1 MPALQDERL
10 LTTLKAVAAALRGAE
25 VPFAL
30 AGGLAAWARGGPPT
44 EKDIDLLI
52 REQDAVRAHEVLA
65 AAGFR
70 PEVPPE
76 DWLIK
81 VFDDDILIDLIF
93 RPSGFVVDDELL
105 ARCDELQVHALY
117 MRVMRADDIL
127 SSKLLSLTEHHL
139 DYAPALEV
147 ARALREQVEWYDVWT
162 RTKGSPFARAFFALL
177 NELEIIDGSRL
188 LRAAG

>member
-1 MPALQDERL
+1 
-10 LTTLKAVAAALRGAE
+10 
-25 VPFAL
+25 
-30 AGGLAAWARGGPPT
+30 
-44 EKDIDLLI
+44 
-52 REQDAVRAHEVLA
+52 
-65 AAGFR
+65 
-70 PEVPPE
+70 
-76 DWLIK
+76 
-81 VFDDDILIDLIF
+81 
-93 RPSGFVVDDELL
+93 
-105 ARCDELQVHALY
+105 
-117 MRVMRADDIL
+117 MRADDIL